1 MSETETNNEQTDNT
15 NTDPIGASFLNRL
28 IARTIDL
35 IIVVALYKIIPSI
48 GYFTGLV
55 YLLIADGLFQGRSIG
70 KRLVGLKVITREAP
84 ETEGI
89 CGFKESIFRNFPFA
103 IAYLLC
109 GMLGGIPLIGGLFS
123 FAIILVVLAFE
134 SLVVIGSDDGMRLGD
149 EIAKTHVVEDKQ
161 GGLNDS

>member
-1 MSETETNNEQTDNT
+1 MNEPESTNEQTENGY
-15 NTDPIGASFLNRL
+15 TDPIGASFLNRL

-55 YLLIADGLFQGRSIG
+55 YLLISDGLFQGRSIG
-70 KRLVGLKVITREAP
+70 KRLVGLKVIVQENP
-84 ETEGI
+84 GTEGI

-109 GMLGGIPLIGGLFS
+109 GMLGGIPLLGGLFS

-134 SLVVIGSDDGMRLGD
+134 SLVIIGSDEGMRLGD

-161 GGLNDS
+161 GGIHDS